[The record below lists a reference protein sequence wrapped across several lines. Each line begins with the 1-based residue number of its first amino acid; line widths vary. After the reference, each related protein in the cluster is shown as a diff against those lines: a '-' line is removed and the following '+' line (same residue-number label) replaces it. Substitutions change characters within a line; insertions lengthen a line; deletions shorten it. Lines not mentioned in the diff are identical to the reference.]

1 MHIDFIR
8 ESNRIEGILREP
20 TQEEIE
26 EFDRFLNLKKIT
38 IKELVKFVSVYA
50 PGHRLRDK
58 GGLNVSVGG
67 YYAPFGGIAIRY
79 KLNEILDL
87 VNTYGEPP
95 YKVHVAFEL
104 LHPFTDGNGRSGR
117 ALWAWQMHKDDR
129 LPNIGFLHSFYYQ
142 ALSYA
147 GN

>member
-20 TQEEIE
+20 TQAEIE
-26 EFDRFLNLKKIT
+26 EFDRFLSLKKIT

-58 GGLNVSVGG
+58 VGLNVSVGG

-79 KLNEILDL
+79 RLNEILDVL
-87 VNTYGEPP
+87 EPP
-95 YKVHVAFEL
+95 YKTHVAYEL

-117 ALWAWQMHKDDR
+117 ALWAWQTYQRHGK
-129 LPNIGFLHSFYYQ
+129 LPEIGFLHSFYYQ
-142 ALSYA
+142 ALNYA
-147 GN
+147 RD